1 MGHSQTAI
9 ASRGRVST
17 VTGTF
22 TLTSVPCCTFGMLWT
37 GAAVLDVGLDT
48 VFEPL
53 ARTFLLSMAFRELA
67 LEKPSRGPGFIY
79 AVDMPDP
86 LEFGFHDHY
95 LSASGASSLKDC
107 EVRHLVL
114 PVDME
119 YALEAAHMKRF

>member
-1 MGHSQTAI
+1 
-9 ASRGRVST
+9 
-17 VTGTF
+17 
-22 TLTSVPCCTFGMLWT
+22 MLWT
-37 GAAVLDVGLDT
+37 GAAVLDVGLDA

-67 LEKPSRGPGFIY
+67 LDLEKPLRGPGFIY
-79 AVDMPDP
+79 ADDMPGP

-95 LSASGASSLKDC
+95 LSAGGASSLKDC